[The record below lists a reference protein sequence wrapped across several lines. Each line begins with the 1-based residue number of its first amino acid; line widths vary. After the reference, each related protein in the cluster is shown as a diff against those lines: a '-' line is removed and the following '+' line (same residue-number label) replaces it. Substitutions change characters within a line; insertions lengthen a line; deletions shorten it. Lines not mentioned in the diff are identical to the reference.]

1 MKISVIIPTHKNV
14 YLQDCLDALDKQ
26 EGISKEDYEVI
37 VVENPEETHPTRSLV
52 RSYENENFIYTTSE
66 LGANE
71 ARNKG
76 GEIARG
82 DILCFTDDDCVPN
95 PNWVSRLYAV
105 HTLHP
110 NAGCVGGPMFLEYN
124 RPKPK
129 WMVEELA
136 GLLGRCELK
145 KYYDNDVAFEIFPFD
160 KSEHGWLSSGNLSVR
175 KEIFKKTKGFPKNA
189 VFVYKGQRA
198 MAANDEVE
206 FTHMCTRLGSPGM
219 IYAPSAWLHHTVL
232 DEKTKLSYL
241 KKRFFIQ
248 GFSDGVILKHQHPSL
263 KDEEMYDTVL
273 RKHEALCVD
282 FPFLAEVESELDES
296 DCKQYVMYL
305 TICKTLYLMGIQ
317 EGCVGKRIFNL
328 DG

>member
-1 MKISVIIPTHKNV
+1 MKASVIIPTHKNI
-14 YLQDCLDALDKQ
+14 YLQDCLNSLSEQD
-26 EGISKEDYEVI
+26 GISKEDYEVI

-52 RSYENENFIYTTSE
+52 ASYKNPNFIYATSD

-76 GEIARG
+76 GEVANG
-82 DILCFTDDDCVPN
+82 EVLCFTDDDCIPN
-95 PNWVSRLYAV
+95 PNWISRLCAL

-110 NAGCVGGPMFLEYN
+110 KAGCIGGPMFLEYN
-124 RPKPK
+124 RPKPN

-145 KYYDNDVAFEIFPFD
+145 QYYSNDVAFEVFPFD
-160 KSEHGWLSSGNLSVR
+160 ESEHGWLSSGNLSVSR
-175 KEIFKKTKGFPKNA
+175 DVFTEAGGFPKNA

-198 MAANDEVE
+198 LAANDEVE
-206 FTHMCTRLGSPGM
+206 FTHTCTKIGNPGM

-248 GFSDGVILKHQHPSL
+248 GFSDGVILKHRNEDMTDQQ
-263 KDEEMYDTVL
+263 MYYTIIQ
-273 RKHEALCVD
+273 KHEALNVN
-282 FPFLAEVESELDES
+282 FPYLSEVEDQLDES
-296 DCKQYVMYL
+296 DVQEYVMYL
-305 TICKTLYLMGIQ
+305 TICKTLYLMGLQ